1 MPDDGFR
8 IGDMVS
14 FWSAAYE
21 KRLSGQIVRIWDRPV
36 NDPYVTI
43 SVLPERK
50 IFVRCT
56 SAITRAEAELCSTV
70 YLLSW
75 RLP

>member
-1 MPDDGFR
+1 MPDNGFR
-8 IGDMVS
+8 IGDMVT

-21 KRLSGQIVRIWDRPV
+21 KHLSGQIVRIWDRPV

-56 SAITRAEAELCSTV
+56 SAITRAEAELCNTV
-70 YLLSW
+70 CLSYS